1 LAPAA
6 AEEVESLEPASK
18 SELFSSNATKAQSG
32 EILIKSGDIHATALY
47 LVPRY
52 GNRKKSLSDVNSK
65 LKSTIESANLSVH
78 IAELRQSVLD
88 AELLRIEELKKAEQN
103 QSAQK
108 RDKKVSGEMKT
119 ESQAPVQNEDT
130 SSRFS
135 IFEEEIKS
143 DRKSLFSD
151 ENDTPDSDSGKKLW

>member
-1 LAPAA
+1 
-6 AEEVESLEPASK
+6 
-18 SELFSSNATKAQSG
+18 
-32 EILIKSGDIHATALY
+32 LIKSGVIHATALY

-52 GNRKKSLSDVNSK
+52 DNRRKSLSDVNSK
-65 LKSTIESANLSVH
+65 LKSTIESANLGVH
-78 IAELRQSVLD
+78 ITELRQSALD
-88 AELLRIEELKKAEQN
+88 TELSRIEEMKKAEQS
-103 QSAQK
+103 QSGKK
-108 RDKKVSGEMKT
+108 RDKKATEEKKT
-119 ESQAPVQNEDT
+119 ETDVSVQTDET